1 MKQSLVKIRVHT
13 PFTFTHPNYEVEKF
27 AAGVHSVAPEVAEN
41 WFTLEHAEVIDGGQG
56 AEAGDLAEALAQLAD
71 LQKQLA
77 LEKDKVV
84 ELTEQRDARDLTIV
98 EYVATIGKCDDT
110 IADLQKQL
118 TAALTEGAKG
128 GKK

>member
-13 PFTFTHPNYEVEKF
+13 PFTFTHLNYEVEKF
-27 AAGVHSVAPEVAEN
+27 AVGVHSVAPEVAEN
-41 WFTLEHAEVIDGGQG
+41 WFIQEYAEILDDGQPDNAGAPAEV
-56 AEAGDLAEALAQLAD
+56 LAQIAD

-77 LEKDKVV
+77 EEKSKV
-84 ELTEQRDARDLTIV
+84 ADLTTERDERDQIIAEHV
-98 EYVATIGKCDDT
+98 STIGKCDDT

-118 TAALTEGAKG
+118 AAALTEGAKG

>member
-13 PFTFTHPNYEVEKF
+13 PFTFTHLNYEVEKF
-27 AAGVHSVAPEVAEN
+27 AVGVHSVAPEVAEN
-41 WFTLEHAEVIDGGQG
+41 WFIQEYAEILDDGQPDNAGAPAEV
-56 AEAGDLAEALAQLAD
+56 LAQIAD

-77 LEKDKVV
+77 EEKSKV
-84 ELTEQRDARDLTIV
+84 ADLTTERDERDQLIA
-98 EYVATIGKCDDT
+98 EHVATIGKCDDT

-118 TAALTEGAKG
+118 AAALTEGAKG

>member
-56 AEAGDLAEALAQLAD
+56 AEAGDLAEALAQLA
-71 LQKQLA
+71 
-77 LEKDKVV
+77 LEKDKVA
-84 ELTEQRDARDLTIV
+84 ELTQQRDARDLTIV
-98 EYVATIGKCDDT
+98 EHVATIGKCDDT
-110 IADLQKQL
+110 IADLQTQL
-118 TAALTEGAKG
+118 AAALTEGAKG